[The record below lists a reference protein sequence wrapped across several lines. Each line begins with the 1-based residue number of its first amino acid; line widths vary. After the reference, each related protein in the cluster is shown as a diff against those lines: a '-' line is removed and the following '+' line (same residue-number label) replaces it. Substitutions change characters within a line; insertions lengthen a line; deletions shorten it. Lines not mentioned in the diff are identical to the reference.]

1 MRSVAVIAEFNPFH
15 NGHAYLLHR
24 IREELGADTA
34 VSAIMS
40 GWFVQRGDIAVADP
54 YVRAE
59 CALRAGFDLVL
70 ELPFPYSASSAE
82 YFSGAGVSLADA
94 LGCFDTLAFGSECGA
109 IEPLMRIADV
119 ADSPNYA
126 DAMRLARESED
137 GKRRGYADLSRAV
150 MSSMLSNED
159 KPLINQPNNTL
170 AIEYLRALRRLSSGL
185 TPFSVKRIGSGYH
198 EETPI
203 DAKYVGATAIRPL
216 LHSQKTEEIKRYI
229 SAEALNPLLDALSR
243 GEAPA
248 LLSRLSDAILAFFI
262 APSDP
267 LSVGTDEASRRLRAA
282 AMDALDLDDLLRRI
296 SARSL
301 TDSHVRRTLL
311 HAYLGVTSS
320 ELREP
325 PRYTRVLGF
334 NDRGRN
340 LLRVAKR
347 KGSVAILTKTADY
360 SALPPDAARQAERSL
375 GADRIAAL
383 ALPSRRPAS
392 DAYRGVPCHVRSDRT
407 E

>member
-15 NGHAYLLHR
+15 NGHAYLLQR
-24 IREELGADTA
+24 IREELGADTI
-34 VSAIMS
+34 VGAIMS
-40 GWFVQRGDIAVADP
+40 GWFVQRGDVAVADP

-59 CALRAGFDLVL
+59 CALRAGYDLVL

-82 YFSGAGVSLADA
+82 YFARAGVSLADS
-94 LGCFDTLAFGSECGA
+94 LGCFDTLAFGAECGA
-109 IEPLMRIADV
+109 LAPLMRIAGA
-119 ADSPNYA
+119 ADSPDFA
-126 DAMRLARESED
+126 EAMRLARNSED
-137 GKRRGYADLSRAV
+137 GKKRGYAELSRAV
-150 MSSMLSNED
+150 LVSLLSEED
-159 KPLINQPNNTL
+159 APLVGQPNNTL
-170 AIEYLRALRRLSSGL
+170 AVEYLRALRHISSTLVPLSIE
-185 TPFSVKRIGSGYH
+185 RIGAGYH
-198 EETPI
+198 EKSPTHE
-203 DAKYVGATAIRPL
+203 KYVGATAIRSL
-216 LHSQKTEEIKRYI
+216 LRSSEYCKIDRYI
-229 SAEALNPLLDALSR
+229 SAEASKPLLDAISR

-248 LLSRLSDAILAFFI
+248 SLSLLSDAILAFFI

-267 LSVGTDEASRRLRAA
+267 ASVGEDEASRRLRAA
-282 AMDALDLDDLLRRI
+282 ALDALDLDDLLSRI
-296 SARSL
+296 SARSM
-301 TDSHVRRTLL
+301 TDSHARRALL

-334 NDRGRN
+334 TDRGRN
-340 LLRVAKR
+340 LLRTAKR

-375 GADRIAAL
+375 GADRIAGL

-392 DAYRGVPCHVRSDRT
+392 DAYRGVPRHIRSDLT